1 MCYLIARVRKSPS
14 IATAPT
20 LGAPATEKNDL
31 FNPEDHESS
40 AVDVE
45 IGGRLASSANGN
57 GDGPV
62 GGRLRYPDENVNVG
76 GRLGSFS

>member
-1 MCYLIARVRKSPS
+1 M
-14 IATAPT
+14 ATAPP

-31 FNPEDHESS
+31 FNQDDHESS
-40 AVDVE
+40 AADVE
-45 IGGRLASSANGN
+45 IGGRLGSSANGN

>member
-1 MCYLIARVRKSPS
+1 MV
-14 IATAPT
+14 TAPT
-20 LGAPATEKNDL
+20 LGGPATEKNDL
-31 FNPEDHESS
+31 FNPEDHES

-62 GGRLRYPDENVNVG
+62 GGRLRYPDESVNVG